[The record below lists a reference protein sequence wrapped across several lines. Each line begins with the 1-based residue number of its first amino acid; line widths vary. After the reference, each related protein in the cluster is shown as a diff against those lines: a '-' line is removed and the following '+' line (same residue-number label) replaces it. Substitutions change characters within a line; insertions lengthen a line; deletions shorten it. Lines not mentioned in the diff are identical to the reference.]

1 MNMDLTT
8 EACQVSLCSIQ
19 QALKCHILPLGSG
32 FLSSQSDP
40 HFQEAFQLNG
50 LIQSS
55 YISGYEL
62 PETVIC
68 TTNLIIF
75 FSLPTEKKKKKTP
88 ENPYFYSS
96 IHLSSQVVRVVRNPP
111 ANNAGDLTWVCLLS
125 QQDPLGEK
133 TATHSSIF
141 A

>member
-75 FSLPTEKKKKKTP
+75 FSLPTEKKKKKK
-88 ENPYFYSS
+88 N
-96 IHLSSQVVRVVRNPP
+96 
-111 ANNAGDLTWVCLLS
+111 TWKPVFLFI
-125 QQDPLGEK
+125 
-133 TATHSSIF
+133 HSSVF
-141 A
+141 PGGASGKESTCQ